1 MANVISGTRLA
12 VDLFRVMLI
21 LSGLVVG
28 LLLGVVL
35 HRGDFCMHSALR
47 ELLGGRPGPNLRA
60 YLVALALQLLAVNA
74 LASLRWLA
82 VPLPPVAVVGA
93 VLGGVVFGMGMVL
106 AKG

>member
-1 MANVISGTRLA
+1 
-12 VDLFRVMLI
+12 MLI

-47 ELLGGRPGPNLRA
+47 ELVAGRPGGNVRA
-60 YLVALALQLLAVNA
+60 YLVALAVQLLAVNA
-74 LASLRWLA
+74 LAALGWLT
-82 VPLPPVAVVGA
+82 VPIPPVAALGA
-93 VLGGVVFGMGMVL
+93 ALGGLMFGVGMVL